1 MVATNLIAVSVGNTA
16 GGVIID
22 VATAS
27 SALFLAPWHSSQPA
41 SQWLDAATLYL
52 QPARAGNEGCITRR
66 LRLSAHNGRGA
77 DAQITGGRHRSV
89 EHHSEPIR
97 ARR

>member
-41 SQWLDAATLYL
+41 SQWLDAATPYL

-77 DAQITGGRHRSV
+77 DAQITGSSHLRV
-89 EHHSEPIR
+89 
-97 ARR
+97 